1 MNPAPAVLA
10 ASTSNATAKWPDVA
24 VNLPPLGALSPV
36 PGVRIGTACAGIKQC
51 ARDDIALIELA
62 EGATAGAVFTQNRF
76 RAPPVE
82 LAEARLGRHAPRL
95 LLINS
100 GNANAATGQAGLK
113 DAETL
118 SQHAAQSSG
127 KGIEPRQVL
136 PFSTGVIGERLP
148 VADMRCAIDE
158 ATRAL
163 TANGWTNAA
172 QAILTTDTGPKG
184 LSKQIQV
191 ADKTVTLTGIAKGAG
206 MIKPDMATML
216 AFICCD
222 ARVTQG
228 ALQGIVRSAA
238 ERSFNRITV
247 DGDTSTNDA
256 FLIGATAA
264 ADHPLIDGPGA
275 HFDALLNGVS
285 EIAAGLAERIVRD
298 AEGATKFVTVQVAG
312 GATQA
317 ECLQVAYAVAE
328 SPLVKTALFA
338 GDPNWGRFCMAIG
351 RAGITDLDAAKVSLT
366 LDDVTVAEAGLLAR
380 DYDEAAAA
388 AVMATPEFTV
398 GINLH
403 RGPCERSVWTSDL
416 SYEYVRI
423 NAEYRT

>member
-1 MNPAPAVLA
+1 MNPVPAVPA
-10 ASTSNATAKWPDVA
+10 ASTSNATAKWLDVA
-24 VNLPPLGALSPV
+24 VNLPPLGTLLPV
-36 PGVRIGTACAGIKQC
+36 PGVRIGTACAGIKQRQ
-51 ARDDIALIELA
+51 RDDLALIELA
-62 EGATAGAVFTQNRF
+62 EGATAAAVFTQNRF

-82 LAEARLGRHAPRL
+82 LAETRLGRHAPRL

-100 GNANAATGQAGLK
+100 GNANAATGQAGFE
-113 DAETL
+113 DAEALT
-118 SQHAAQSSG
+118 QHAAQSG
-127 KGIEPRQVL
+127 AEGIEPHQVL

-148 VADMRCAIDE
+148 VAAMRRAIEE
-158 ATRAL
+158 AMQAL
-163 TANGWTNAA
+163 TANGWANAA
-172 QAILTTDTGPKG
+172 EAILTTDTGAKG
-184 LSKQIQV
+184 LSRQIQIEGQ
-191 ADKTVTLTGIAKGAG
+191 AVTLTGIAKGAG

-228 ALQGIVRSAA
+228 ALQTIVRSAA

-256 FLIGATAA
+256 FLVGATGKAS
-264 ADHPLIDGPGA
+264 HPLIDGPSA
-275 HFDALLNGVS
+275 HFDALQGGVS
-285 EIAAGLAERIVRD
+285 DLAAGLAERIVRD

-312 GATQA
+312 GATEA
-317 ECLQVAYAVAE
+317 ECLQVAYTVAE

-351 RAGITDLDAAKVSLT
+351 RAGIPELDPAKVSLT
-366 LDDVTVAEAGLLAR
+366 LGDVAVAEAGLLAKG
-380 DYDEAAAA
+380 YDEAAAA
-388 AVMATPEFTV
+388 AVMARPEFTI

-403 RGPCERSVWTSDL
+403 RGPCEQSVWTSDL

>member
-1 MNPAPAVLA
+1 MNPAPAVPA
-10 ASTSNATAKWPDVA
+10 ASTSNATAKWPNVA
-24 VNLPPLGALSPV
+24 VNLPPLGTLLPV
-36 PGVRIGTACAGIKQC
+36 PGVRIGTACAGIKQR
-51 ARDDIALIELA
+51 ARDDLALIELA
-62 EGATAGAVFTQNRF
+62 EGATAAAVFTQNRF

-82 LAEARLGRHAPRL
+82 LAEAHLGRHAPRL

-127 KGIEPRQVL
+127 RGIEPHQVL

-148 VADMRCAIDE
+148 LAAMRRAIEEAAQARTAD
-158 ATRAL
+158 
-163 TANGWTNAA
+163 GWANAA

-228 ALQGIVRSAA
+228 VLQSIVRSAA

-256 FLIGATAA
+256 FLIGATAV
-264 ADHPLIDGPGA
+264 ADHPLINGPGA
-275 HFDALLNGVS
+275 HFDALLDGVT

-298 AEGATKFVTVQVAG
+298 AEGATKFVTVHVAG

-351 RAGITDLDAAKVSLT
+351 RAGITDLDPAKVSLT
-366 LDDVTVAEAGLLAR
+366 LDDVTVAEAGLLAE

-388 AVMATPEFTV
+388 AVMAQPEFTI
-398 GINLH
+398 GIDLH
-403 RGPCERSVWTSDL
+403 RGSCQQSVWTSDL

>member
-1 MNPAPAVLA
+1 M
-10 ASTSNATAKWPDVA
+10 A
-24 VNLPPLGALSPV
+24 VNLPPLGTLLPV
-36 PGVRIGTACAGIKQC
+36 PGVRIGTACAGIKQRQ
-51 ARDDIALIELA
+51 RDDLALIELA
-62 EGATAGAVFTQNRF
+62 EGATAAAVFTQNRF

-82 LAEARLGRHAPRL
+82 LAEARLGGHAPRL

-100 GNANAATGQAGLK
+100 GNANAATGQAGLE
-113 DAETL
+113 DAEAL
-118 SQHAAQSSG
+118 SQHAAQCG
-127 KGIEPRQVL
+127 ARGIEAHQVL

-148 VADMRCAIDE
+148 VAAMRNAIKE
-158 ATRAL
+158 AAQAL
-163 TANGWTNAA
+163 AANGWADAA

-184 LSKQIQV
+184 LSKQIQM
-191 ADKTVTLTGIAKGAG
+191 ADQVVTLTGIAKGAG

-222 ARVTQG
+222 ARVTPT
-228 ALQGIVRSAA
+228 ALQAIALSAA
-238 ERSFNRITV
+238 TRSFNRITV

-256 FLIGATAA
+256 FLVGATAKA
-264 ADHPLIDGPGA
+264 NHPLIDGPGT
-275 HFDALLNGVS
+275 HFDALLDGVS
-285 EIAAGLAERIVRD
+285 ELAAGLAERIVRD

-312 GATQA
+312 GATEA
-317 ECLQVAYAVAE
+317 ECLQVAYTMAE

-351 RAGITDLDAAKVSLT
+351 RAGISELDPAKVSLA
-366 LDDVTVAEAGLLAR
+366 LDNVAVAEAGLLAK

-388 AVMATPEFTV
+388 AVMAQPEFTV
-398 GINLH
+398 GIDLH
-403 RGPCERSVWTSDL
+403 RGPCEQSVWTSDL

>member
-1 MNPAPAVLA
+1 M
-10 ASTSNATAKWPDVA
+10 A
-24 VNLPPLGALSPV
+24 VNLPPLGTLLPV
-36 PGVRIGTACAGIKQC
+36 PGVRIGTACAGIKQRQ
-51 ARDDIALIELA
+51 RDDLALIELA
-62 EGATAGAVFTQNRF
+62 EGAIAAAVFTQNRF

-82 LAEARLGRHAPRL
+82 LAETRLGRHAPRL

-100 GNANAATGQAGLK
+100 GNANAATGRAGFE
-113 DAETL
+113 DAEAL
-118 SQHAAQSSG
+118 SRHASESG
-127 KGIEPRQVL
+127 AKGIKAHQVL

-148 VADMRCAIDE
+148 VAAMRLAIEE
-158 ATRAL
+158 AAQAL
-163 TANGWTNAA
+163 TANGWANAA

-184 LSKQIQV
+184 LSKQVQV
-191 ADKTVTLTGIAKGAG
+191 ADEVVTLTGIAKGAG
-206 MIKPDMATML
+206 MIKPNMATML

-222 ARVTQG
+222 ARVSQP
-228 ALQGIVRSAA
+228 ALQTIVRRAA

-256 FLIGATAA
+256 FLVSATAKA
-264 ADHPLIDGPGA
+264 SHPLIDGPGA
-275 HFDALLNGVS
+275 HFDALLDGVT
-285 EIAAGLAERIVRD
+285 ELAAGLAERIVRD

-312 GATQA
+312 GATEAQ
-317 ECLQVAYAVAE
+317 CRQVAYTVAE

-351 RAGITDLDAAKVSLT
+351 RAGIPDLDPAKVSLT
-366 LDDVTVAEAGLLAR
+366 LGDVAVAKAGLLAK

-388 AVMATPEFTV
+388 AVMSNPEFTI
-398 GINLH
+398 GIDLD
-403 RGPCERSVWTSDL
+403 RGPCEQSIWTSDL